1 VLLVPAERVPL
12 VGGVELLPDTT
23 LPVRLLGAVA
33 APGRPG
39 TANRQ
44 EGSSARLAASAV
56 FRAARVPGFR
66 STTFCMTAAP
76 SKSSARV
83 SASERV
89 ASASSR
95 AGRHAIW
102 KVGNSNAASA
112 RFSDIGSQSEPRID
126 LRSQ

>member
-1 VLLVPAERVPL
+1 VLLVPAEREEAHGQRRAGQQLDAADERQARSPPPA
-12 VGGVELLPDTT
+12 GQERRA
-23 LPVRLLGAVA
+23 VRKS
-33 APGRPG
+33 
-39 TANRQ
+39 
-44 EGSSARLAASAV
+44 SSARLAASAV

-66 STTFCMTAAP
+66 STTFCITAAP
-76 SKSSARV
+76 SKGSARV
-83 SASERV
+83 SAGERV